1 MATTVSIDGQVYTR
15 RSPLGVIGL
24 SLITIGIYALYWY
37 FKANDEARRYLR
49 DESIKPGIALLAVL
63 LGWVL
68 IVPPFISIY
77 NTGQRVQRMEQ
88 RAGVSNDISPALN
101 LILAIFFGIFGYAY
115 TQEHLNRVWDASSSV
130 AVPPPP
136 PPPPPPPLAG

>member
-1 MATTVSIDGQVYTR
+1 
-15 RSPLGVIGL
+15 
-24 SLITIGIYALYWY
+24 
-37 FKANDEARRYLR
+37 
-49 DESIKPGIALLAVL
+49 LLAVL

-101 LILAIFFGIFGYAY
+101 LILTIFFGIFGYAC
-115 TQEHLNRVWDASSSV
+115 TQEHLNRVWDTGSSV
-130 AVPPPP
+130 VV
-136 PPPPPPPLAG
+136 PPPPPLAG